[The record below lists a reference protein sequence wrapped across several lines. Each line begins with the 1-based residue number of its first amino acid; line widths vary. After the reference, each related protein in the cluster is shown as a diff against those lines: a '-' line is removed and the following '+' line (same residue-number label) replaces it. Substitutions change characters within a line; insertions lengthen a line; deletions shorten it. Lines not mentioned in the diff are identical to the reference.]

1 MTQDRRRPVPSRQAT
16 HRGSRRRGVDRSPAA
31 AWYKHVS
38 RPEEEHTAV
47 PESEPKSMPEV
58 ATELWGL
65 TKDYARQETVEPIK
79 GVGRYL
85 GYGAGGAILGGLGV
99 ILLMLAGLRALQTET
114 GDALDGN
121 LSWLP
126 YLIVLVVAGA
136 LAAAAVSRIKK

>member
-1 MTQDRRRPVPSRQAT
+1 
-16 HRGSRRRGVDRSPAA
+16 
-31 AWYKHVS
+31 
-38 RPEEEHTAV
+38 V
-47 PESEPKSMPEV
+47 PETETKSMPEV

-65 TKDYARQETVEPIK
+65 TRDYARQETIDPIK

-85 GYGAGGAILGGLGV
+85 GYGGVGALLAGIGV

-126 YLIVLVVAGA
+126 YVIVIAVASLLV
-136 LAAAAVSRIKK
+136 LWAVMRISKQKKS

>member
-1 MTQDRRRPVPSRQAT
+1 
-16 HRGSRRRGVDRSPAA
+16 
-31 AWYKHVS
+31 
-38 RPEEEHTAV
+38 V
-47 PESEPKSMPEV
+47 PEPEPKSMPEV

-65 TKDYARQETVEPIK
+65 TKDYARQETVEPLK

-85 GYGAGGAILGGLGV
+85 GYGTAGALLLGVGV

-126 YLIVLVVAGA
+126 YIIVLVVASA
-136 LAAAAVSRIKK
+136 LVGWAVTRISKK